1 MMKTMNISL
10 KALLCATL
18 LFCSTLLSAQNF
30 EGWISYKMEMP
41 NPFPE
46 QISEEQF
53 QQILKEQFGERG
65 FAVSK
70 IYYKGKNYMS
80 ELDMGKET
88 GFQLYVPE
96 SKLLYSWQAESDT
109 VTTVDTQRK
118 MDGLKEVTLTD
129 ETETILGIEC
139 KMAIV
144 KSNLGET
151 KVWYNE
157 DYLKMDAA
165 LYEGHVY
172 GDWEAILEIA
182 NCIPL
187 KIETKGLGVTFTLTA
202 TEYKAES
209 VEGAKFILPEF
220 KTVLANPM
228 N

>member
-1 MMKTMNISL
+1 MNTMNTKL
-10 KALLCATL
+10 KVLFFATL
-18 LFCSTLLSAQNF
+18 FFCSTYLSAQDF

-65 FAVSK
+65 YAVSK
-70 IYYKGKNYMS
+70 IYYKDQNYMS

-118 MDGLKEVTLTD
+118 MDALKEVTLTD
-129 ETETILGIEC
+129 ETETILGIDC

-151 KVWYNE
+151 KVWYNK
-157 DYLKMDAA
+157 DHLKMDAA
-165 LYEGHVY
+165 LYRGHVY

-187 KIETKGLGVTFTLTA
+187 KIETKSLGGTFILTAMEYNAENVEAAKFTLP
-202 TEYKAES
+202 S
-209 VEGAKFILPEF
+209 F